1 MIANRMDARYNRFSR
16 LIGLLLVVGLASLTA
31 LGATKE
37 QLAVIKGLKNKGLV
51 GEDNRGFLAFVTDKK
66 IAEEV
71 VNAVNAERLKA
82 YQKIAAEQKVAVD
95 QVGRSRAEQLAG
107 EAATGEWIQDADG
120 KWRQKR

>member
-71 VNAVNAERLKA
+71 VNAVNAVNA
-82 YQKIAAEQKVAVD
+82 PD
-95 QVGRSRAEQLAG
+95 
-107 EAATGEWIQDADG
+107 
-120 KWRQKR
+120 